1 MSRSGEKPQPVAGS
15 RPVTFPAERIAAG
28 IGAFGADFDGWLLDQ
43 WGVLH
48 DGCRLFPEVVEA
60 LTRLH
65 ARGARIVLLSNS
77 GRRACHNDRRLA
89 ELGLDLRLITA
100 TVTSGEVAWK
110 LLKERSE
117 PPFRD
122 LGRRCF
128 LITRFG
134 DMEVVEG
141 LELRLVDDPR
151 DADFLFLSGVDTPG
165 KSIEDYLPLLGRAA
179 ERRPPPPAVCSNP
192 DRMAPEGEGF
202 VFSPGALAD
211 IYERMGGRVI
221 YTGKPH
227 PWIYREALA
236 RLADVPRGRIVAV
249 GDSFEHDVVG
259 AVRHGCAAC
268 FVTQGIHRDEFPL
281 GASPFAWAQ
290 RVSEL
295 AARFGALPDWVIA
308 RLRW

>member
-1 MSRSGEKPQPVAGS
+1 MNARIGEPQPGAG
-15 RPVTFPAERIAAG
+15 RPAPFAGERIVPG
-28 IGAFGADFDGWLLDQ
+28 IGVFAPRYDGWLLDQ

-48 DGCRLFPEVVEA
+48 DGRRLFPEAVDA
-60 LTRLH
+60 LSRLH

-77 GRRACHNDRRLA
+77 GRRARCNDERLA
-89 ELGLDLRLITA
+89 ELGLDLRLVAA

-110 LLKERSE
+110 LLKERRE

-134 DMEVVEG
+134 DLEVVEG
-141 LELRLVDDPR
+141 LDLELVEDPKE
-151 DADFLFLSGVDTPG
+151 ADFLFLSGVDTPG
-165 KSIEDYLPLLGRAA
+165 KSIGDYLPLLERAA

-192 DRMAPEGEGF
+192 DRMAPEGDGF
-202 VFSPGALAD
+202 VFSPGALAE
-211 IYERMGGRVI
+211 IYERMGGQVI

-227 PWIYREALA
+227 RWIYREALA
-236 RLADVPRGRIVAV
+236 RLGEIPQERIVAV

-259 AVRHGCAAC
+259 AVRHGLAAC
-268 FVTQGIHRDEFPL
+268 FVTQGIHRDDFPL
-281 GASPFAWAQ
+281 DAPPAPWAE
-290 RVSEL
+290 RVAAL
-295 AARFGALPDWVIA
+295 GARFGALPRWVIA

>member
-1 MSRSGEKPQPVAGS
+1 MNARTGDLQPGAGDTPASFPEERVVSGI
-15 RPVTFPAERIAAG
+15 R
-28 IGAFGADFDGWLLDQ
+28 AFATGFDGWLLDQ

-48 DGCRLFPEVVEA
+48 DGRRLFPEAVDA
-60 LTRLH
+60 LKRLH

-77 GRRACHNDRRLA
+77 GRRARHNDERLA
-89 ELGLDLRLITA
+89 ELGLDLRLVTA

-110 LLKERSE
+110 LLKERRE

-141 LELRLVDDPR
+141 LDLELVDDPK

-165 KSIEDYLPLLGRAA
+165 KRIEDYLPLLERAA

-192 DRMAPEGEGF
+192 DRMAPEGDGF
-202 VFSPGALAD
+202 VFSPGALAE

-227 PWIYREALA
+227 SWIYREAFA
-236 RLADVPRGRIVAV
+236 RLAQVPRERMVAV

-259 AVRHGCAAC
+259 AVRHGIRAC
-268 FVTQGIHRDEFPL
+268 FVTQGIHRDEFPM
-281 GASPFAWAQ
+281 GVPGSVWAR
-290 RVSEL
+290 RVAEL
-295 AARFGALPDWVIA
+295 AARFGALPEWVIA